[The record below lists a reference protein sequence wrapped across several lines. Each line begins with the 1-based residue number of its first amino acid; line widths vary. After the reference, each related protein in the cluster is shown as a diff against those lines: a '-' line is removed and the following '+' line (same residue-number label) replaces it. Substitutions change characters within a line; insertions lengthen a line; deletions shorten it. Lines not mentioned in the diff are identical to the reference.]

1 MMDPRLRKAAIQAS
15 LGGLVLVVSFAVM
28 GRASSD
34 PPQPETAADAA
45 AEATADAPLTEPTPE
60 VVAEPEEPVLIDG
73 CFSSGSTRAE
83 VSRVMGSPDSI
94 VFGEWV
100 YGRSG
105 VTFGY
110 GTVLDYHNE
119 DRNLRL
125 CP

>member
-1 MMDPRLRKAAIQAS
+1 MDPRARRAAIQAS
-15 LGGLVLVVSFAVM
+15 IGGGVLLALFVGMSLT
-28 GRASSD
+28 SSG
-34 PPQPETAADAA
+34 PPEPETAADP
-45 AEATADAPLTEPTPE
+45 ESATAEVPATEPTAVEVAGPE
-60 VVAEPEEPVLIDG
+60 DPDG

-83 VSRVMGSPDSI
+83 VSRVMGAPDSI
-94 VFGEWV
+94 AFGEWL

-119 DRNLRL
+119 GGDLRL